1 MQQFMSYEEDIF
13 VAVKEGNTSS
23 SFAGSVN
30 SSD

>member
-1 MQQFMSYEEDIF
+1 MSYEEDIF

-30 SSD
+30 SSDEHH